1 MQQLAKPS
9 LQLVISPE
17 KKSTLYFLANIA
29 LCIGTINYVKKS
41 KVKYLYQLYFREIFI
56 CILDIIHEV
65 FLGQNDKKVQSIIL
79 SRMELLPEDEQEIVV
94 SKYKS
99 AEAAGNIGT
108 SSTSQNQFLMR
119 LLRAHCELKQARHV
133 HDTAENR

>member
-1 MQQLAKPS
+1 LQQLAKLL
-9 LQLVISPE
+9 LQLVTLSE
-17 KKSTLYFLANIA
+17 KKNTLYVLANIA
-29 LCIGTINYVKKS
+29 LCTGTINYVKKS
-41 KVKYLYQLYFREIFI
+41 KVKYLYRLCSREIFN
-56 CILDIIHEV
+56 CILDFIHEV

>member
-1 MQQLAKPS
+1 MYS
-9 LQLVISPE
+9 
-17 KKSTLYFLANIA
+17 
-29 LCIGTINYVKKS
+29 
-41 KVKYLYQLYFREIFI
+41 REVFNL
-56 CILDIIHEV
+56 LDFIHEI

-94 SKYKS
+94 NKYKS
-99 AEAAGNIGT
+99 AEAAGNIGA

>member
-1 MQQLAKPS
+1 MSQLATS
-9 LQLVISPE
+9 RE
-17 KKSTLYFLANIA
+17 KKSILYFLAIIA
-29 LCIGTINYVKKS
+29 LCIGTINYVKRS
-41 KVKYLYQLYFREIFI
+41 KVKHLYRLHSRELFN
-56 CILDIIHEV
+56 CILDFIHEA